1 MEIVSRNLE
10 MWSSH
15 LLLLNI
21 QPLTHSLQAGMKLLI
36 LTNRFFKFWLIVFS
50 LKNPPIFFFKSYYI
64 FFKNPPNPYEL
75 TLPLIDQI
83 GMFPVSTVLD
93 GINPHR
99 NQVFLS

>member
-1 MEIVSRNLE
+1 MVLPSPSFENSAPHTLFASWNE
-10 MWSSH
+10 T
-15 LLLLNI
+15 
-21 QPLTHSLQAGMKLLI
+21 THSDKQI
-36 LTNRFFKFWLIVFS
+36 FKFWLIVFS

-93 GINPHR
+93 GINPHG